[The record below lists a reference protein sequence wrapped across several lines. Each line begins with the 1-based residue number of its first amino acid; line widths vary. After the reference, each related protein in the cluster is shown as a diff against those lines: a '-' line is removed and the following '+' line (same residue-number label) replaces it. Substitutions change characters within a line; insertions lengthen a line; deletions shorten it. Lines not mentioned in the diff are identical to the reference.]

1 MKRQIVSIVIAVFL
15 FSALLSCGRKPKG
28 TERFP
33 QTLPHLHLIKIL
45 QGKEAIEA
53 VNKLHGK
60 KIPLKRAWVAYYQ
73 GAYYEGNWNEASI
86 WISESFSPQEAKKQT
101 EVMMQKM
108 LSAQR
113 SPFYNFKEKNIKG
126 IKVYTFF
133 GLGQQHAVFQR
144 GSFVYW
150 ISANFEV
157 FDQVLD
163 YFLEH

>member
-1 MKRQIVSIVIAVFL
+1 MKRKVPGVIITIFL

-33 QTLPHLHLIKIL
+33 QTLPKLHLVKIL

-60 KIPLKRAWVAYYQ
+60 KIHLKKAWVAYYQ
-73 GAYYEGNWNEASI
+73 GAYYEGNWNEATI
-86 WISESFSPQEAKKQT
+86 WISESFSSQEAKEQT
-101 EVMMQKM
+101 EVMIQKM
-108 LSAQR
+108 LSAKK

-126 IKVYTFF
+126 IKVYIFW
-133 GLGQQHAVFQR
+133 GLGQQHAVFQK

-150 ISANFEV
+150 ISANIEV

-163 YFLEH
+163 YFLKH